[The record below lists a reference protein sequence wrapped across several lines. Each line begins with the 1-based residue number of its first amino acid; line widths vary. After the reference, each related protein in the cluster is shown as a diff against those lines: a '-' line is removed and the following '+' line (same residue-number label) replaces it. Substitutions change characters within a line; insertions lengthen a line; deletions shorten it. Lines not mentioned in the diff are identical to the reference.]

1 MRPGAGKTQN
11 EGNGYLG
18 ARPQSVA
25 SRRYNDQAPMPVEAF
40 PGTEAMITPSHC
52 PLFPTREINPTGA
65 ANLHAAARFT
75 FASSRR
81 AMAAPHH
88 PRAHWMMP
96 LSRPPRL

>member
-52 PLFPTREINPTGA
+52 PLFPAREISPRERQICTPRRGS
-65 ANLHAAARFT
+65 H
-75 FASSRR
+75 SR
-81 AMAAPHH
+81 H
-88 PRAHWMMP
+88 PEGRWRPRIIRRAHWMMP